1 MPRISVPA
9 FAKTVSS
16 RLNFTSTRTLLYT
29 RRMSTTPNAVIPQA
43 KRMFDGATHKLDVWS
58 IFTPANVPADC
69 INLGQGFMNWA
80 PPDWIRAESH
90 ESMDHDIMS
99 NHYSH
104 PRGRPRLLKA
114 ISKHYS
120 PQFENIVARGKD
132 LTNEEI
138 LVTSGANC
146 GMFAAL
152 TAHCEP
158 GDEVICIEPYFD
170 QYFASIHFQGAKPV
184 FVPLHPPT
192 GKGIKHGGDWTLNID
207 EFAAAFTP
215 KTKAVIINTP
225 HNPVGKVFTKEELE
239 QIAKVCIEKNVL
251 VLADEVYD
259 CMVYDGNKH
268 FRIATLP
275 GMWERT
281 LTVGSGGKSFAC
293 TGWRVGWLIGPPQ
306 LTAATL
312 AAHSRIVFCT
322 NSPMQEA
329 VAIGLEKA
337 AEHKFFEEQVAA
349 YEERRDIL
357 CSYFDQIGLSYTKPE
372 GSYFLLVDIS
382 PVKVPEGYPIVET
395 CKGRGKDFE
404 FCWWLCQ
411 ELKVVGIPPSEFYSE
426 EHVNIGERFA
436 RFAFCKD
443 PELLH
448 AAGKRL
454 LKLKEYL

>member
-1 MPRISVPA
+1 MA
-9 FAKTVSS
+9 
-16 RLNFTSTRTLLYT
+16 TSK
-29 RRMSTTPNAVIPQA
+29 SAVIPQA
-43 KRMFDGATHKLDVWS
+43 KRMFEGGTHKLDVWS
-58 IFTPANVPADC
+58 IFTPANVPADA

-80 PPDWIRAESH
+80 PPSWILSESH
-90 ESMDHDIMS
+90 QTMDNEVMA

-120 PQFENIVARGKD
+120 PQFSNIVERGED
-132 LTNEEI
+132 LKPEEI
-138 LVTSGANC
+138 LVTAGANC

-152 TAHCEP
+152 TAHLEP

-192 GKGIKHGGDWTLNID
+192 GTGIKDGSEWTLNID
-207 EFAAAFTP
+207 EFRAAFTP

-225 HNPVGKVFTKEELE
+225 HNPVGKVFTKKELE
-239 QIAKVCIEKNVL
+239 AIAEVVIEKNVL

-259 CMVYDGNKH
+259 CMVYDKKEH

-293 TGWRVGWLIGPPQ
+293 TGWRWLIGTPE
-306 LTAATL
+306 LTAAAL

-329 VAIGLEKA
+329 VAIGLENA
-337 AEHKFFEEQVAA
+337 AKHNFFADQLAA
-349 YEERRDIL
+349 YTERRDVL
-357 CSYFDQIGLSYTKPE
+357 CSYFDQLGLPYTKPE
-372 GSYFLLVDIS
+372 GSYFVLVDIS
-382 PVKVPEGYPIVET
+382 QVKVPEGYPIAET

-411 ELKVVGIPPSEFYSE
+411 ELKVVAIPPSEFYSD
-426 EHVNIGERFA
+426 EH
-436 RFAFCKD
+436 CKD

-454 LKLKEYL
+454 LKLKEYIQ

>member
-1 MPRISVPA
+1 MA
-9 FAKTVSS
+9 
-16 RLNFTSTRTLLYT
+16 TSQTAT
-29 RRMSTTPNAVIPQA
+29 IPQA

-58 IFTPANVPADC
+58 IFTPANVPSDA
-69 INLGQGFMNWA
+69 INLGQGFMNWS
-80 PPDWIRAESH
+80 PPDWITKAHHEILDDNVTSH
-90 ESMDHDIMS
+90 
-99 NHYSH
+99 HYSH

-114 ISKHYS
+114 ISDFYS
-120 PQFENIVARGKD
+120 PQFDNLEGRK

-138 LVTSGANC
+138 VVTAGANG

-158 GDEVICIEPYFD
+158 GEEVICIEPYFD
-170 QYFASIHFQGAKPV
+170 QYYASIHFQGAKPV

-192 GKGIKHGGDWTLNID
+192 GEGIKDGSEWTLNID
-207 EFAAAFTP
+207 EFRAAFSP

-225 HNPVGKVFTKEELE
+225 HNPVGKVFTREELT
-239 QIAKVCIEKNVL
+239 QIAQVCIEKNVL
-251 VLADEVYD
+251 VIADEVYD
-259 CMVYDGNKH
+259 CMVYDGKTH
-268 FRIATLP
+268 TRIATLP

-293 TGWRVGWLIGPPQ
+293 TGWRIGWLIGPPQ
-306 LTAATL
+306 LTSATL

-329 VAIGLEKA
+329 VAIGLEQAK
-337 AEHKFFEEQVAA
+337 ERHFFEDQLEA
-349 YEERRDIL
+349 YAERRDIL
-357 CSYFDQIGLSYTKPE
+357 TTYFDQIGLPYTKPE

-382 PVKVPEGYPIVET
+382 KVKVPDDFQIPES
-395 CKGRGKDFE
+395 CKGRGKDFK
-404 FCWWLCQ
+404 FCWWIAQ
-411 ELKVVGIPPSEFYSE
+411 ELKVVGIPPSEFYCD
-426 EHVNIGERFA
+426 EHVEIGERFA

-454 LKLKEYL
+454 LRLKDYL